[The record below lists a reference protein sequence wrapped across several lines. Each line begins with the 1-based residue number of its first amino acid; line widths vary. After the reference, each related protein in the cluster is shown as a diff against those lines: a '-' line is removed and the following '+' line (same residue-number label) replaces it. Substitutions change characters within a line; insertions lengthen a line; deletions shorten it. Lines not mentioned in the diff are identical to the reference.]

1 MRHLLILQH
10 NLLISENIQKK
21 SPLAASIVIIG
32 MQVNLIHQGLLELIL
47 VKNLTNV
54 NCVITVVQIVLPW
67 RIIEE
72 YIQMKSHIAASNM
85 IITLHINLV

>member
-1 MRHLLILQH
+1 M
-10 NLLISENIQKK
+10 QKK

-54 NCVITVVQIVLPW
+54 NCVITEVQIVLP
-67 RIIEE
+67 
-72 YIQMKSHIAASNM
+72 
-85 IITLHINLV
+85 